1 MTEPIRFH
9 LDENV
14 DSAIAQGLR
23 RRGVD
28 VTTTAEAKL
37 VSASDQVQMAHA
49 VRQGRVVVTHD
60 DDFLA
65 LAKRGVSHA
74 GIAYCHCASRTIGEI
89 VDSLLIIQNC
99 LSPEEMRN
107 HIEYL

>member
-1 MTEPIRFH
+1 MS
-9 LDENV
+9 NV

-28 VTTTAEAKL
+28 VTTSADAGL
-37 VSASDQVQMAHA
+37 VSASDRIQLAHA
-49 VRQGRVVVTHD
+49 ERERRVVVTHD

-65 LAKRGVSHA
+65 LAKRGISHA
-74 GIAYCHCASRTIGEI
+74 GIAYCHCTSRTIGEI
-89 VDSLLIIQNC
+89 IDSLLIIQDC